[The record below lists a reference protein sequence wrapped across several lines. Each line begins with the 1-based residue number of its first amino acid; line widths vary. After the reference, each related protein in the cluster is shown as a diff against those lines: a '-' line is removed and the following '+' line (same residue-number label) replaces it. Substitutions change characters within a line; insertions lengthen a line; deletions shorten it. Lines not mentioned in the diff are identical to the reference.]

1 MRAGVALLCILCAQA
16 QASDLQELLRNAL
29 DEYVPPVP
37 AEPPVHVVPA
47 VHQQHQ
53 SVRNGRQIQS
63 ADPGA
68 LMYLPIGG
76 SGNIRWVINEDFKVK
91 ILCLLGVQQLQMLQ
105 L

>member
-1 MRAGVALLCILCAQA
+1 MLCMLCAQA

-37 AEPPVHVVPA
+37 AVPVVPVVAA
-47 VHQQHQ
+47 VHHQQHQ

-76 SGNIRWVINEDFKVK
+76 SGNIRWVINVINEDFKVK
-91 ILCLLGVQQLQMLQ
+91 IQCLLGVQQLQML
-105 L
+105 LL

>member
-1 MRAGVALLCILCAQA
+1 MRAGVALLCMLCAQA

-37 AEPPVHVVPA
+37 AVPVVPA
-47 VHQQHQ
+47 VPAVPAVPVVHHQQHQ

-76 SGNIRWVINEDFKVK
+76 SGNIRWGDQ
-91 ILCLLGVQQLQMLQ
+91 CDQ
-105 L
+105 